1 MLWYICSGKVKL
13 PKNFESCTSKEDL
26 WTKVRRGARPEY
38 LPFFDPKMWTL
49 MQNCWRGSPEERLKL
64 GEVEDELKQ
73 VLKLEARKVRISL
86 DSQQMPPPGV
96 PLAPPLAAPGSRPI
110 TGRSSNRAQQG

>member
-1 MLWYICSGKVKL
+1 MLFQYFVKLWYICSGKVKL

-49 MQNCWRGSPEERLKL
+49 MQVRFFIYGALNI
-64 GEVEDELKQ
+64 KQ
-73 VLKLEARKVRISL
+73 GRYVRVGLPRAHGVARK
-86 DSQQMPPPGV
+86 Q
-96 PLAPPLAAPGSRPI
+96 A
-110 TGRSSNRAQQG
+110 N